1 MYHTALRGIRYLA
14 PRAYDNVAEFRISA
28 GRRVVSDDSGRK
40 EGKERRTEGGRRKE
54 EKVGPSNE
62 GEE

>member
-1 MYHTALRGIRYLA
+1 MYHTALRGVRYLA
-14 PRAYDNVAEFRISA
+14 RAEFRISA
-28 GRRVVSDDSGRK
+28 GRRVVSDDSCRK